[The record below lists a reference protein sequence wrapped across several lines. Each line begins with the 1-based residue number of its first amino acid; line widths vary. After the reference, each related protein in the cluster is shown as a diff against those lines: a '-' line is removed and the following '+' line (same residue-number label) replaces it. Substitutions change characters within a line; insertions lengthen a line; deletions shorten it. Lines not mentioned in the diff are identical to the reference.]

1 MQITFLGHSAFE
13 IVTRKEKILI
23 DPFLVRYPNYNFN
36 NVTNIFVT
44 HGHSDHIGS
53 AIEISKITNA
63 PITAIFEL
71 ANYCTSKGATT
82 NSIGLGAW
90 LNYDFGKVI
99 FLPAFHSSSSP
110 EGIYTGCPA
119 SILFKIDGKKIYHA
133 GDTAL
138 NSEMKVI
145 GDLYS
150 PEISLLPI
158 GGFYTMDIEQAVIAT
173 SWLNTEIVI
182 PMHYN
187 TFDAIKVDVSEF
199 KNQVLNINKKPCVLN
214 IGEIFTFT

>member
-13 IVTRKEKILI
+13 IITGKEKILI

-44 HGHSDHIGS
+44 HGHGDHIGS
-53 AIEISKITNA
+53 AIEISKITKA

-82 NSIGLGAW
+82 NGIGIGAW
-90 LNYDFGKVI
+90 LNYTFGKVM

-119 SILFKIDGKKIYHA
+119 SILFEIEGKKIYHA

-138 NSEMKVI
+138 NSEMRVI
-145 GDLYS
+145 GELYC
-150 PEISLLPI
+150 PDIAMLPI
-158 GGFYTMDIEQAVIAT
+158 GGTYTMDIEHATIAANWLQAKT
-173 SWLNTEIVI
+173 IV

-187 TFDAIKVDVSEF
+187 TFDAISTDVNKFAETIKSN
-199 KNQVLNINKKPCVLN
+199 NQNIQIMN
-214 IGEIFTFT
+214 IGEKLTI

>member
-145 GDLYS
+145 GELYS
-150 PEISLLPI
+150 PDIAILPI
-158 GGFYTMDIEQAVIAT
+158 GGTYTMDIEHAAIAANWLQAKTI
-173 SWLNTEIVI
+173 I

-187 TFDAIKVDVSEF
+187 TFDAISTD
-199 KNQVLNINKKPCVLN
+199 INKFTETIKSN
-214 IGEIFTFT
+214 KQNIQIMDIGEKLTI